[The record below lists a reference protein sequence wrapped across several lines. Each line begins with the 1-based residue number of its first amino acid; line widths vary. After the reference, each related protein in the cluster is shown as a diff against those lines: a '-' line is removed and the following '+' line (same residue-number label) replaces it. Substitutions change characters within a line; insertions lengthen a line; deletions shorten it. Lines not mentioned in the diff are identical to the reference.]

1 MRTVYRVLAW
11 IIAVEVL
18 LQAAAITYAVFGLGK
33 WIQEGGVLDKSVM
46 ESEVSAFPEEVGFM
60 VHGIN
65 GQMIV
70 PVVAVLLLIVSF
82 FAKVPRGVVLAG
94 TVVGLVA
101 LQVVFGMFA
110 HDIPVLGV
118 LHGGVRARAV
128 RHGRGRRPPGRAP
141 GRPRRRPGLGR
152 AGDRHLTE
160 FPDNVPRDAEA
171 ARC

>member
-46 ESEVSAFPEEVGFM
+46 ESEVTAFPEEVGFM
-60 VHGIN
+60 VHGLN

-70 PVVAVLLLIVSF
+70 PVVALLLLIVSF
-82 FAKVPRGVVLAG
+82 FAKVPRGVALAG

-101 LQVVFGMFA
+101 LQVVLGMFA
-110 HDIPVLGV
+110 HNVPVLGV
-118 LHGGVRARAV
+118 LHGVFALGLFAMAV
-128 RHGRGRRPPGRAP
+128 
-141 GRPRRRPGLGR
+141 
-152 AGDRHLTE
+152 
-160 FPDNVPRDAEA
+160 VA
-171 ARC
+171 ARRAALPVGPADVSASVGQATTI